1 MLFFD
6 DFRFHPG
13 YVRIQRV
20 RIRWN
25 APLLISATSILSVR
39 APQELGKWPA
49 AGRMTLG
56 SCASHAAWRCAATLQ
71 LGGAV
76 RLSRQSIISQQLSR
90 ACLDALKPPTHERAG
105 EDLHLLVRLANQHR
119 GRIWGGGCSKHDG
132 DGMHASAIH
141 NLAPSLPPPG
151 RATHRSRPRRR
162 GGKTCSSGCGGCWSR
177 GLRYQ
182 KPSARARH
190 QLHLETS
197 RDT

>member
-56 SCASHAAWRCAATLQ
+56 SCASHAAWRCAATLH
-71 LGGAV
+71 LGGGAV

-119 GRIWGGGCSKHDG
+119 GRIWGGDAASTTVTGC
-132 DGMHASAIH
+132 MHLQSTISPPHSPPRQSHAPIQASEK
-141 NLAPSLPPPG
+141 G
-151 RATHRSRPRRR
+151 R
-162 GGKTCSSGCGGCWSR
+162 
-177 GLRYQ
+177 
-182 KPSARARH
+182 
-190 QLHLETS
+190 
-197 RDT
+197 